1 MASSVI
7 KNFVAKALF
16 KKRGAIA
23 NNKAV
28 EFSAKD
34 IEKRLINFNINP
46 NDIKS
51 EGELKQVL
59 DFVQKAEDQA
69 FTDRFGNMLQGSRFG
84 KSGDV
89 VDMTGKKLD
98 PNKGIMGGTQTTEE
112 TIKENLMKT
121 DNPFSDLV
129 KTTEKGPK
137 TLKEREA
144 EILERMNRENKE
156 TVQRIKNRKMIK
168 EAIDNISM
176 GFVKGDKKY
185 NAEILAEEIANKRGL
200 DYFDMDTKQRLDIYD
215 EAFQALTDTDN
226 FATGGRAG
234 YFKGIGPLLRFFSQN
249 SPKQAGQKYL
259 KSVKDRAQKGDVKSL
274 APELLAVGSGGI
286 FVNRRMKDVLENMN
300 EQDKKIDLENYIKEL
315 DADPFFKEYPELKD
329 KMIENYKE
337 VFGETRAD
345 GGRAGFANGSA
356 GAPSIKYDFGPD
368 MEPGEVPVFE
378 TDKVEDAIREILK
391 RRIRIEGAQIPISEK
406 GQLGVAMPRLDTV
419 GAGGLI
425 NLLGGELEV
434 GGMKDFGSGREKLGF
449 EFRKK
454 FGGPKGERVKRK
466 EGGGMSRRQFMK
478 IMGGIASLPFIGK
491 FFKGAK
497 PAAKVAEVATKSTV
511 GQPPEY
517 FFDLAAKI
525 KILGKESSSAPR
537 ERMIE
542 VNYKN
547 YSLQE
552 DLVTGDMTIIKRKG
566 DPEFGYEEEVM
577 ALKKGQADETTKG
590 KTPPDEYEELTVRP
604 DGDGKMKDIEDG
616 IEPESVKEI
625 MEEVGQ
631 GGGNLDQRTL
641 EEIARGKLASGG
653 VAMMLGE

>member
-1 MASSVI
+1 MSII
-7 KNFVAKALF
+7 KNFVAKLLF

-34 IEKRLINFNINP
+34 IEQRLRKFNVDP
-46 NDIKS
+46 NTIKS
-51 EGELKQVL
+51 EGELKQL
-59 DFVQKAEDQA
+59 LNFVQKAEDQA
-69 FTDRFGNMLQGSRFG
+69 FIDRFGNMLQGSRFG
-84 KSGDV
+84 KSADV
-89 VDMTGKKLD
+89 LDMTGKKLD

-121 DNPFSDLV
+121 DNPFSELV
-129 KTTEKGPK
+129 RATEKGPK

-156 TVQRIKNRKMIK
+156 AAQRIRDRKK
-168 EAIDNISM
+168 TEKDP
-176 GFVKGDKKY
+176 
-185 NAEILAEEIANKRGL
+185 E
-200 DYFDMDTKQRLDIYD
+200 DM
-215 EAFQALTDTDN
+215 
-226 FATGGRAG
+226 ATGGRAG
-234 YFKGIGPLLRFFSQN
+234 YRLGIGPLLKFLSQN

-259 KSVKDRAQKGDVKSL
+259 KSVKDRAMTDPKKL
-274 APELLAVGSGGI
+274 APEIGAISATGI
-286 FVNRRMKDVLENMN
+286 FVNRRMKDVLENMKN
-300 EQDKKIDLENYIKEL
+300 QDMENNLENFIKEL
-315 DADPFFKEYPELKD
+315 DADPFYKEYPELKD
-329 KMIENYKE
+329 KMIEGYTE
-337 VFGETRAD
+337 MMFGEKRAY

-356 GAPSIKYDFGPD
+356 GAPSIVLNPEERK
-368 MEPGEVPVFE
+368 MEKVFE
-378 TDKVEDAIREILK
+378 TNKVEDAIKEII
-391 RRIRIEGAQIPISEK
+391 RRSIGPLDMAEIPLTEK
-406 GQLGVAMPRLDTV
+406 GRLRFGFDSS
-419 GAGGLI
+419 GDKQISGGLD
-425 NLLGGELEV
+425 LLGGEL
-434 GGMKDFGSGREKLGF
+434 DFGAGSGRQGKGIGF

-454 FGGPKGERVKRK
+454 FGPGAKGKRVNRK

-525 KILGKESSSAPR
+525 KVLGKESKLGPR
-537 ERMIE
+537 ERVREID
-542 VNYKN
+542 YKN

-552 DLVTGDMTIIKRKG
+552 DLTTGDMTIVKRKG

-577 ALKKGQADETTKG
+577 VLRKGQADEMTKG

-604 DGDGKMKDIEDG
+604 DPEGKMKDVEDG
-616 IEPESVKEI
+616 IEPESIQEI
-625 MEEVGQ
+625 VEEVGQ
-631 GGGNLDQRTL
+631 GGGNLDQTTL
-641 EEIARGKLASGG
+641 EEIARGRLASGG